1 MVKKKEMKQKWKEK
15 KGKVLERH
23 IIYIHKNK
31 DKINK
36 KSKKKK
42 ELLSLDRPGRLT
54 DATRGNI
61 MKGKK
66 KKKNRKRKKK
76 YEEHRHTDTYT
87 RYTHTCSETK
97 KRNTTKMEH
106 FYIHDVC
113 ASA

>member
-1 MVKKKEMKQKWKEK
+1 M
-15 KGKVLERH
+15 
-23 IIYIHKNK
+23 
-31 DKINK
+31 
-36 KSKKKK
+36 
-42 ELLSLDRPGRLT
+42 SLDRPGRLT

-66 KKKNRKRKKK
+66 KKKKTEKEKKK

-87 RYTHTCSETK
+87 RYTYTPAARLK
-97 KRNTTKMEH
+97 KEIRLKMEKKH